1 MNLSFNTSP
10 KMLLCIAAAI
20 LAVLLFCAFKVNTNP
35 SGIALTGFIF
45 YCMALAVLALTARID
60 LVFRALL
67 EHLEPKTGGATGGTL
82 GSVDAAR
89 PYRDRSQR
97 EDLIHS
103 LVHSLAPGLISN
115 SLINNMKA
123 PDLGTYIREVADN
136 ILSSGTQTP
145 TVACACGPNEGC
157 SNCHRLAVAKQGLQS
172 AAQRI
177 SNQWDGL
184 TQDTLRA
191 RTGQN
196 LQAFDSAVEG
206 YKARLAI
213 GAAAG
218 RVTVGD
224 MEPHLASVGVQADQ
238 RAEVE
243 IVSAGLTTGARVTA
257 EQIQALMAKITWL
270 YEQPAGTT
278 STFAHAFLG
287 RFYLT
292 TGHSAC
298 VSQENFNAALGMK
311 YAREQAESKARD
323 KLWEHEGYVL
333 AKSLQVLPS

>member
-45 YCMALAVLALTARID
+45 CCMALAVFALTARID

-67 EHLEPKTGGATGGTL
+67 EQLEPKTGGATGGTL
-82 GSVDAAR
+82 GSVNATQ
-89 PYRDRSQR
+89 PYRERSQR
-97 EDLIHS
+97 EDLIQS

-136 ILSSGTQTP
+136 ILGSGTQTP
-145 TVACACGPNEGC
+145 TVACTCGPNDGC
-157 SNCHRLAVAKQGLQS
+157 SNCYRLAVE
-172 AAQRI
+172 R
-177 SNQWDGL
+177 
-184 TQDTLRA
+184 
-191 RTGQN
+191 
-196 LQAFDSAVEG
+196 
-206 YKARLAI
+206 YKAGLSIA
-213 GAAAG
+213 AAAG

-238 RAEVE
+238 RAEAE
-243 IVSAGLTTGARVTA
+243 IVAAGLTAPRVTA
-257 EQIQALMAKITWL
+257 EQIQGLMAKITWL

-278 STFAHAFLG
+278 STLAHAFLG
-287 RFYLT
+287 RFYLA

-298 VSQENFNAALGMK
+298 VSPENFNAALGMK
-311 YAREQAESKARD
+311 YAREQAEGKARD
-323 KLWEHEGYVL
+323 KLWEHEGYAL